1 MNEMETHHN
10 DRNGYVGDTYQST
23 TIRPVRK
30 RLFTKPKHEKSL
42 MLGAEGRHFGK
53 IRAWTHGAT
62 IEYDDFASFISLKGG
77 TGTAFLQITLE
88 DLDSL
93 TKFIQAVKAEL
104 VELYPKLEKEKQ
116 ALHQAKRNFDAE
128 VESHKP
134 GKTIPQVPEA
144 STLLP
149 GTEPFRDP
157 KVVKKE
163 SNVIDITQEV
173 YDACMKDVSPE
184 TRDKIEGKA
193 KKD

>member
-1 MNEMETHHN
+1 METNRN
-10 DRNGYVGDTYQST
+10 DRGNGYVGDTYQST

-93 TKFIQAVKAEL
+93 TTFIQAVKAEL
-104 VELYPKLEKEKQ
+104 VELYPKLEQEKI
-116 ALHQAKRNFDAE
+116 ALAKAKRNYDAE
-128 VESHKP
+128 LQAES
-134 GKTIPQVPEA
+134 
-144 STLLP
+144 LLP
-149 GTEPFRDP
+149 GTEPFKDP
-157 KVVKKE
+157 KDGKKYHNKG
-163 SNVIDITQEV
+163 SNVIDITQEI
-173 YDACMKDVSPE
+173 YDACIGDVSQE

-193 KKD
+193 